1 MKKDLYYNKDLKEF
15 ARQLR
20 NNSTKAEI
28 SLWAEVLR
36 GKKTGYSFLR
46 QRPVL
51 NYIADFMCKDLQLII
66 ELDGFSHNFEEQ
78 WKRDI
83 QRQKEL
89 ENAGFKIVRFADDDV
104 MNDLENVESEIMH
117 WVGELSNVSSSNKI
131 IEECPPSKGD

>member
-28 SLWAEVLR
+28 RLWAEVLR

-51 NYIADFMCKDLQLII
+51 NYIADFMCNNLQLII

-89 ENAGFKIVRFADDDV
+89 ENAGFKILRFADDDV

-117 WVGELSNVSSSNKI
+117 WIRVLS
-131 IEECPPSKGD
+131 EEPS

>member
-28 SLWAEVLR
+28 RLWAEVLR

-89 ENAGFKIVRFADDDV
+89 ENAGFKILRFADDDV

-117 WVGELSNVSSSNKI
+117 WIRVLS
-131 IEECPPSKGD
+131 EEPS